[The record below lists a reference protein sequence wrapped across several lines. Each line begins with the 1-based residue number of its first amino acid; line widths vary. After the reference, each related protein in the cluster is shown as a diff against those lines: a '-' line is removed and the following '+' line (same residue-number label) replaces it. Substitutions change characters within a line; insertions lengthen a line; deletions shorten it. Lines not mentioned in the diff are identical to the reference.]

1 MNTELFIAKR
11 LIWDKEKKKNIS
23 NPIVTIAIIGI
34 TLGLTIMI
42 ISVAIVTGFKNEI
55 RNKVIGFGSHIQIIN
70 YDTKT
75 SYEKIPIKKNQTFY
89 PGIDTIKGIK
99 HIQVF
104 ATKAGIMKTNIDI
117 QGIVLKGIGS
127 DFDWTFFNNNII
139 DGKNFIVNDTLRTNK
154 VLISKYIASLLKL
167 KVGDDFAMYF
177 VQDPPRIRR
186 FTIEG
191 IYDTSLE
198 ELDKIFILGDIA
210 HIQKLNNWSE
220 NEISGFEILIND
232 FKDLDKMTQIV
243 YDIIGYRFNENGSIL
258 RIINIKN
265 KYPQIFDW
273 MELQDMN
280 VWIILILMLLVT
292 GFNMVSGLLIL
303 ILERTNMIG
312 ILKAMGTNNWS
323 IRKIFLFQSGFLIGK
338 GLFWGNLIG
347 ITLCLLQYYFGIFKL
362 EPASYYVTTVPI
374 NLKFFLIVLLNIGT
388 LIITILMLILPSYII
403 SKISPAKTIKFN

>member
-1 MNTELFIAKR
+1 LNTELFIAKR

>member
-1 MNTELFIAKR
+1 LNIELFIAKR